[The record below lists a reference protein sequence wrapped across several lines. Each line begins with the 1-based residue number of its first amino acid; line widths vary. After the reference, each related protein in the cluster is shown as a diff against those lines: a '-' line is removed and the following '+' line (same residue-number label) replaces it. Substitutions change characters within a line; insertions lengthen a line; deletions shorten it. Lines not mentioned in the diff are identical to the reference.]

1 MARAKAKRKRS
12 AKPKRDLKAK
22 IPEILARISKGESL
36 RSICRD
42 AGMPDNSTFVWWV
55 GKDEDLQVAYSAAME
70 QRADIHFEEMF
81 EIAGDASRDFVE
93 IKDSEGA
100 VVERVPNPNAIR
112 RAVLEVDVRKWA
124 LARMNPKK
132 YGDKV
137 DLNHG
142 GRVKVVTLGR
152 DDEAI

>member
-1 MARAKAKRKRS
+1 MARTKAKRKRS

-42 AGMPDNSTFVWWV
+42 PGMPDNSTFIGWV
-55 GKDEDLQVAYSAAME
+55 GANEELQAAYAVAME

-81 EIAGDASRDFVE
+81 EIAGDVSRDFVE
-93 IKDSEGA
+93 VKNDAGE
-100 VVERVPNPNAIR
+100 VVVRLPNPNGIR

-124 LARMNPKK
+124 LSRMNPKK

-142 GRVKVVTLGR
+142 GRVKVVTLDR

>member
-1 MARAKAKRKRS
+1 MAKRTP
-12 AKPKRDLKAK
+12 AQPKPEPKAK
-22 IPEILARISKGESL
+22 IPEILARMADGESL

-42 AGMPDNSTFVWWV
+42 KDMPNKANVFRWLAQ
-55 GKDEDLQVAYSAAME
+55 DEGFQKAYAAAME
-70 QRADIHFEEMF
+70 QRADALFEEMF
-81 EIAGDASRDFVE
+81 DIADDARNDWMEKTSKSGEAFEAFNRE
-93 IKDSEGA
+93 A
-100 VVERVPNPNAIR
+100 VQRSALR
-112 RAVLEVDVRKWA
+112 VDVRKWA

-142 GRVKVVTLGR
+142 GRVKVVTLDR